1 MQEVEKITW
10 AYKLSPESVNLP
22 ASEGVQEI
30 QVIKIT
36 LRTDECTVVV
46 LQTIDRA
53 IPSPILFVLEFGG
66 RVRYAAAYKRPS
78 EADSGK
84 WVVSGYFQSEWMAE
98 EAEKCE
104 LPVVLNMG
112 ALYQAILQNLS
123 PVPIRVE
130 ESLSDLVERVDQLH
144 LKEREADKLT
154 IRITK
159 EKQFNRRV
167 ELNRILNK
175 LKLKIEPLKR

>member
-1 MQEVEKITW
+1 
-10 AYKLSPESVNLP
+10 
-22 ASEGVQEI
+22 
-30 QVIKIT
+30 
-36 LRTDECTVVV
+36 
-46 LQTIDRA
+46 
-53 IPSPILFVLEFGG
+53 
-66 RVRYAAAYKRPS
+66 
-78 EADSGK
+78 
-84 WVVSGYFQSEWMAE
+84 MAE